1 MGTRPQLIDAALV
14 LLDRQLLDKDGRP
27 AGKVDDLEL
36 EEQED
41 GSAPVVAAIL
51 SGPGALARRLGG
63 RLGAWVESVHRRL
76 AEDPEP
82 ARVPFDVV
90 SGVTTVVELT
100 VSIDDLAVNRFEE
113 WVGEHVI
120 AKIPGAGHEAE

>member
-1 MGTRPQLIDAALV
+1 MGTRHQLIDAALGM
-14 LLDRQLLDKDGRP
+14 LDRQLLDKDGRP

-36 EEQED
+36 EEQGD
-41 GSAPVVAAIL
+41 GSPPVVVAIL

-63 RLGAWVESVHRRL
+63 RLGGWVESVHRRL
-76 AEDPEP
+76 ADDPEP
-82 ARVPFDVV
+82 ARVPFGVV
-90 SGVTTVVELT
+90 NRVTTVVELT